1 MIGLRLRGDL
11 RASLLEVIR
20 ALGLWAGVAVA
31 VSAGAEETAPE
42 PFHPQHPPAGV
53 SAAHTIHAGHIA
65 LGYAYQ
71 NTRYDQLRNRRERIS
86 APELIATTG
95 YTSAPSRAEMERHD
109 IALMYAPLERVT
121 LMATLPILVK
131 EMRNQTATGV
141 FTTRA
146 SGVGDLKL
154 TAIARF
160 MKRDFERTFVD
171 LELGAPTGSIRAS
184 DDTPFG
190 RERLPYPMQLGTGV
204 WHLAPGLSYQGQI
217 WRYTWGGQART
228 LFRFGKNDLGYRPG
242 NDYRVTGWLG
252 RQWIDGLATSVRLE
266 WQRWENIQG
275 ADPQL
280 DPDSTPIADPMAQ
293 KGERV
298 DVGFGLDLRFPSL
311 GSQTFEVEATIPVWE
326 WLDGPQP
333 SFDWRV
339 RAGWRWA
346 L

>member
-1 MIGLRLRGDL
+1 M
-11 RASLLEVIR
+11 RAI
-20 ALGLWAGVAVA
+20 GLWAGILVAASA
-31 VSAGAEETAPE
+31 VAEETAPE

-53 SAAHTIHAGHIA
+53 SAAHTIPVGHIA
-65 LGYAYQ
+65 VGYAYQ
-71 NTRYDQLRNRRERIS
+71 NSRFDQMRNRRERIS
-86 APELIATTG
+86 APELLATTG

-121 LMATLPILVK
+121 LMAMLPILSK
-131 EMRNQTATGV
+131 EMRNQTSSGA

-146 SGVGDLKL
+146 SGVGDLTL

-160 MKRDFERTFVD
+160 MERDSERTHVHI
-171 LELGAPTGSIRAS
+171 ELGAPTGSIRAS

-204 WHLAPGLSYQGQI
+204 WHLAPGLSYQGHQG
-217 WRYTWGGQART
+217 RYTWGGQART

-252 RQWIDGLATSVRLE
+252 RRWTDALATSLRLE
-266 WQRWENIQG
+266 WQRWENTKG

-280 DPDSTPIADPMAQ
+280 DPTSTPVADPMAQ
-293 KGERV
+293 KGERL

-311 GSQTFEVEATIPVWE
+311 GRRPSRSRRQSRYGSGSMDRSRASTGACA
-326 WLDGPQP
+326 LAGDGR
-333 SFDWRV
+333 SETRN
-339 RAGWRWA
+339 AGSGPAARRGV
-346 L
+346 